1 MSNLAFYATINMKK
15 LEIHNSGQAVI
26 SQVAVW
32 RLLSQENTETQRA
45 QEWSDAKTTVW
56 R

>member
-1 MSNLAFYATINMKK
+1 MKK
-15 LEIHNSGQAVI
+15 LEIHNSSQAVI

-45 QEWSDAKTTVW
+45 QEWSDANLTKSGECNTYDLSQ
-56 R
+56 